1 MVCGKLR
8 VRLKLVSSHGDT
20 VTRKMEVTS
29 VDHDSKS
36 ANSLTVT
43 MLQLISWPRKALPYP
58 TSIISLVDLLT
69 QALMRSPYKK
79 TVVMCRS
86 LHSLQ

>member
-8 VRLKLVSSHGDT
+8 VRLRLVGSHGDT

-29 VDHDSKS
+29 MDHDSKS

-43 MLQLISWPRKALPYP
+43 MLQLISWPQQGLPYP

-69 QALMRSPYKK
+69 QALMRSQYKK
-79 TVVMCRS
+79 AIVMCRS
-86 LHSLQ
+86 LHSL

>member
-8 VRLKLVSSHGDT
+8 VRLRLVRSHGDT
-20 VTRKMEVTS
+20 VTRKMDVTS

-43 MLQLISWPRKALPYP
+43 MLQLISWPWQALPYP
-58 TSIISLVDLLT
+58 TSIISLVDQLT
-69 QALMRSPYKK
+69 QALMRSQYKK
-79 TVVMCRS
+79 AIVMCRS
-86 LHSLQ
+86 LPSLQ